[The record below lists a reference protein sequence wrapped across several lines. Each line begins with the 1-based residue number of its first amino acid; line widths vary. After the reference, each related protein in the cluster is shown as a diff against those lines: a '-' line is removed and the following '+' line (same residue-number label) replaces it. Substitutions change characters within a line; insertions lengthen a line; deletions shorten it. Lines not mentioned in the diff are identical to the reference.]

1 MFMELEIFKKKN
13 NGISTITIKIEEGC
27 QPFLEKIFI
36 LFLKYSITILN
47 EKKNHPNFSKKFQIS
62 DNHYYYAYHHISDN
76 SSCTACREIQNLT
89 L

>member
-1 MFMELEIFKKKN
+1 MV
-13 NGISTITIKIEEGC
+13 S
-27 QPFLEKIFI
+27 QPSQLKLRRVANHTLKIFFF

-47 EKKNHPNFSKKFQIS
+47 EKKNHPNFRKKFQIS

-89 L
+89 P